1 MLGYYRPQEPPPQE
15 KSNRKRLRLLIQNL
29 ENIVE
34 LLKEEIGEDDEEA
47 NVISLEQMMHKLEDE
62 FEEPEYDEEN

>member
-1 MLGYYRPQEPPPQE
+1 MLGYYRPQERPQD
-15 KSNRKRLRLLIQNL
+15 KSNNKRLKLLIQNL

-34 LLKEEIGEDDEEA
+34 LLKEEVGEDDEEA

-62 FEEPEYDEEN
+62 FEEPNYEEEE